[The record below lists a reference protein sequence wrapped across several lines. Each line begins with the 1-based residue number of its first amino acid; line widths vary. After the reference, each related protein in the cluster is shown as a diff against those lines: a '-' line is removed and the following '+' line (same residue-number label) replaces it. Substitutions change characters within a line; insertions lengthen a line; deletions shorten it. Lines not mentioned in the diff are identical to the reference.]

1 MASLK
6 WLLQEPRVLPATEQ
20 NGDSQTQ
27 QTEQTEQMEQMEQM
41 EAHLENMFSKVRVYI
56 VQQGES
62 IHSSAR

>member
-27 QTEQTEQMEQMEQM
+27 QTEQMEQMEQM
-41 EAHLENMFSKVRVYI
+41 EAHLEKMFSKV
-56 VQQGES
+56 
-62 IHSSAR
+62 